1 MTDLSSAPFT
11 IRSTQIQT
19 IDALQIVNAPLS
31 AQFISSNIAMIV
43 NASIAF
49 CGSSTRTYGSA
60 LVIKNSNATIT
71 DSTFDS
77 NSAVNGGAISIQ
89 CTVFDD

>member
-19 IDALQIVNAPLS
+19 IDTLQIGNAPLS
-31 AQFISSNIAMIV
+31 AQFINSNIIV
-43 NASIAF
+43 MTNSSIIL
-49 CGSSTRTYGSA
+49 CGSSTGTYGSA
-60 LVIKNSNATIT
+60 LVIKNSNATIV

-89 CTVFDD
+89 CTIFDD